1 MTRPT
6 LKPLDQ
12 QIVVV
17 TGATSGIGLATA
29 RRAAQRG
36 ATVFLIARGE
46 GDLKQLGAELEAQ
59 GARVGWAAV
68 DVADKDALAD
78 AAEQCRRRFGGFDTW
93 VNNAGISIFGEI
105 RKTTLEDQR
114 RLFDTNYWGLV
125 NGSIIAAEHL
135 RDRPGGGAII
145 NIGSTLGDMPIP
157 VQGVYSASKHA
168 VKGFTN
174 AFRIELMRDKAPVV
188 LTLVK
193 PGPIATPYS
202 RHARNLTGKPMHNP
216 QPVYATRVVA
226 DAILHCAQHPVRE
239 ITVGGSGRAISSFY
253 NLLPGLAEPLFARF
267 APSLL
272 RDRGSAYPPADDGLY
287 RPTED
292 GLDEEVYYPM
302 VRQFDAL
309 AEVRKHPGITASGA
323 ALILLGAA
331 AAVYLTQRSGPT
343 RYQRIRNRIDPRGW
357 VDTEALRDR
366 LADAVDA
373 FKHGAEDLGD
383 RAAGVGHEAR
393 GRFKSAHAKSR
404 EALHHHGKQAR
415 RYADDA
421 GAYARDHAKEGGAL
435 LAVATLAAAVG
446 AAVWESQQPDS
457 RVRRLIDRV

>member
-36 ATVFLIARGE
+36 AAVFLIARGE

-193 PGPIATPYS
+193 PGPIATP
-202 RHARNLTGKPMHNP
+202 L
-216 QPVYATRVVA
+216 
-226 DAILHCAQHPVRE
+226 
-239 ITVGGSGRAISSFY
+239 
-253 NLLPGLAEPLFARF
+253 
-267 APSLL
+267 
-272 RDRGSAYPPADDGLY
+272 
-287 RPTED
+287 
-292 GLDEEVYYPM
+292 
-302 VRQFDAL
+302 
-309 AEVRKHPGITASGA
+309 
-323 ALILLGAA
+323 
-331 AAVYLTQRSGPT
+331 
-343 RYQRIRNRIDPRGW
+343 
-357 VDTEALRDR
+357 
-366 LADAVDA
+366 
-373 FKHGAEDLGD
+373 
-383 RAAGVGHEAR
+383 
-393 GRFKSAHAKSR
+393 
-404 EALHHHGKQAR
+404 
-415 RYADDA
+415 
-421 GAYARDHAKEGGAL
+421 
-435 LAVATLAAAVG
+435 
-446 AAVWESQQPDS
+446 
-457 RVRRLIDRV
+457 